1 MDRIIITDTQ
11 GREKAFFS
19 ELCEA
24 DIDIG
29 GENDFS
35 LTIPV
40 NVWNEH
46 EMGFDSRFYIPGT
59 EIGGIIQDYTVIT
72 KDRSIKATGDVFRGL
87 LKNHII
93 EPPEGEA
100 YLLVNGDAN
109 DIIKMLTA
117 DYDGLFAVEQ
127 NSGIQINNYQF
138 SRYVSVLDGI
148 TKMLGDNG
156 ARLHIES
163 SHNEDKY
170 LKIKLGARKIN
181 DYSDTLIYGSD
192 NRVNFKARD
201 YRRGIN
207 HLICLGQG
215 ELEERLVL
223 HLYVQK
229 DGTIGKDKYYTGLSE
244 RTEVYEYSSV
254 EDIEKLEESGR
265 ERLKKLLNYQ
275 KIEIVPDEVIAEIGD
290 IVGGQ
295 EEITRISIKKPIT
308 RKIVKVSSGKQRITC
323 KVGD

>member
-100 YLLVNGDAN
+100 VAQVITYPYRVAETQLLELPD
-109 DIIKMLTA
+109 T
-117 DYDGLFAVEQ
+117 
-127 NSGIQINNYQF
+127 
-138 SRYVSVLDGI
+138 
-148 TKMLGDNG
+148 
-156 ARLHIES
+156 IE
-163 SHNEDKY
+163 
-170 LKIKLGARKIN
+170 L
-181 DYSDTLIYGSD
+181 
-192 NRVNFKARD
+192 
-201 YRRGIN
+201 
-207 HLICLGQG
+207 
-215 ELEERLVL
+215 
-223 HLYVQK
+223 
-229 DGTIGKDKYYTGLSE
+229 
-244 RTEVYEYSSV
+244 RTRFE
-254 EDIEKLEESGR
+254 
-265 ERLKKLLNYQ
+265 
-275 KIEIVPDEVIAEIGD
+275 
-290 IVGGQ
+290 
-295 EEITRISIKKPIT
+295 
-308 RKIVKVSSGKQRITC
+308 
-323 KVGD
+323 